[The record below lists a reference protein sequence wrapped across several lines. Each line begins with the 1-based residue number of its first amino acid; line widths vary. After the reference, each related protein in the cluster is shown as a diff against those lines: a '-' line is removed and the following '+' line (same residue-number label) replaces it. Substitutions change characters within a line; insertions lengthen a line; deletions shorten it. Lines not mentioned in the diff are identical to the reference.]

1 MLIVLTGID
10 GSGKT
15 TAARA
20 LVDSA
25 RAEGRSALLLSNHAA
40 RRRMSLLS
48 ERFGWTVAPRVVDFI
63 ETGVRLFNV
72 LLNHARARQF
82 DGLVVMDRHLHCQLA
97 LRRATG
103 LGRGKLLP
111 WLLEKL
117 PAADLHVHFDTD
129 PTVAHQRVMARG
141 TDQETVADLR
151 AFREAYRSLPE
162 FDRFVVVDA
171 NGEPGDILAQLNRA
185 IHSASNQPA
194 LSPISAPTHS
204 PN

>member
-15 TAARA
+15 TAAHA

-48 ERFGWTVAPRVVDFI
+48 ARFGWKVAPRVSDFV

-72 LLNHARARQF
+72 LVNHVRARQF

-97 LRRATG
+97 LRQASG
-103 LGRGKLLP
+103 LRRGRLLP
-111 WLLEKL
+111 WLLKKL
-117 PAADLHVHFDTD
+117 PSPDLHVHFDVD
-129 PTVAHQRVMARG
+129 PRVAHHRVMARG
-141 TDQETVADLR
+141 TDKETPADLQ
-151 AFREAYRSLPE
+151 AFRSAYHSLPE
-162 FDRFVVVDA
+162 FDGFVVVHA
-171 NGEPGDILAQLNRA
+171 AETPERVLAELNRLV
-185 IHSASNQPA
+185 SATRKEPA
-194 LSPISAPTHS
+194 VPH

>member
-25 RAEGRSALLLSNHAA
+25 LAEGRSALLLSNHAA

-48 ERFGWTVAPRVVDFI
+48 ARYGWKVPPRVADFI
-63 ETGVRLFNV
+63 ETGVRVFNV
-72 LLNHARARQF
+72 LVNHARARQF

-97 LRRATG
+97 LRQANG
-103 LGRGKLLP
+103 LRRGRLLP

-117 PAADLHVHFDTD
+117 PAADLHVHFDAD
-129 PTVAHQRVMARG
+129 PTIAHERVMARG

-151 AFREAYRSLPE
+151 AFRDAYRSLPE
-162 FDRFVVVDA
+162 YEDFAVVDA
-171 NGEPGDILAQLNRA
+171 SGEPGDVQAQLNRVITGKEPLHA
-185 IHSASNQPA
+185 
-194 LSPISAPTHS
+194 
-204 PN
+204 

>member
-48 ERFGWTVAPRVVDFI
+48 QRFGWTAAPRVLDFI

-72 LLNHARARQF
+72 LVNHARARQF

-97 LRRATG
+97 LRKAYG
-103 LGRGKLLP
+103 LRRGRLLP

-129 PTVAHQRVMARG
+129 PTVAHARVMARG
-141 TDQETVADLR
+141 TDQETVAELT
-151 AFREAYRSLPE
+151 AFRDAYRSLPE
-162 FDRFVVVDA
+162 YESFVEVDA
-171 NGEPGDILAQLNRA
+171 NGEPGNVLAQLNRV
-185 IHSASNQPA
+185 ITSASK
-194 LSPISAPTHS
+194 SPGHLTR
-204 PN
+204 

>member
-15 TAARA
+15 TAAHA

-48 ERFGWTVAPRVVDFI
+48 MRYGWKVAPRVADFI

-72 LLNHARARQF
+72 LVNHARARQF

-97 LRRATG
+97 LRQASG
-103 LGRGKLLP
+103 LQRGRLLP

-117 PAADLHVHFDTD
+117 PAADLHMHFDAD
-129 PTVAHQRVMARG
+129 PTVAHERVTARG

-151 AFREAYRSLPE
+151 AFRDAYRSLPE
-162 FDRFVVVDA
+162 FDDFVVVDA
-171 NGEPGDILAQLNRA
+171 NGEPDEVMAQVNRMMA
-185 IHSASNQPA
+185 AKVA
-194 LSPISAPTHS
+194 VAA
-204 PN
+204 

>member
-25 RAEGRSALLLSNHAA
+25 RADGRGALLLNNHAA
-40 RRRMSLLS
+40 RRRMWQLS
-48 ERFGWTVAPRVVDFI
+48 ARYGWTLAPRVKDFI

-72 LLNHARARQF
+72 LVNHARAGQF

-97 LRRATG
+97 LRQANG
-103 LGRGKLLP
+103 LQRGRLLP

-117 PAADLHVHFDTD
+117 PAADVHVHFDTD
-129 PTVAHQRVMARG
+129 PTIAHERVTARG
-141 TDQETVADLR
+141 TDQETVNDLR
-151 AFREAYRSLPE
+151 AFRQAYRSLPE
-162 FDRFVVVDA
+162 FDDFELVDA
-171 NGEPGDILAQLNRA
+171 GGEPGEVLARLNYLVA
-185 IHSASNQPA
+185 AKEPA
-194 LSPISAPTHS
+194 CA
-204 PN
+204 

>member
-40 RRRMSLLS
+40 RRRMSILS
-48 ERFGWTVAPRVVDFI
+48 ARYGWTLPPRVTDTI
-63 ETGVRLFNV
+63 ETAVRLFNV

-82 DGLVVMDRHLHCQLA
+82 HGLVVMDRHLHCQLA
-97 LRRATG
+97 LRRTAG
-103 LGRGKLLP
+103 LGRGRLLP
-111 WLLEKL
+111 WLLKKL

-129 PTVAHQRVMARG
+129 PAVAHARVMARG

-151 AFREAYRSLPE
+151 AFRDAYRSLPE
-162 FDRFVVVDA
+162 YKDLVEVDA
-171 NGEPGDILAQLNRA
+171 NGEPSDVLAQLNRA
-185 IHSASNQPA
+185 IAASEEAAVPR
-194 LSPISAPTHS
+194 P
-204 PN
+204 

>member
-48 ERFGWTVAPRVVDFI
+48 ARYGWNLAPRIADFL
-63 ETGVRLFNV
+63 ETGIRLFNV
-72 LLNHARARQF
+72 LVNHARAGQF

-97 LRRATG
+97 LRQAKG
-103 LGRGKLLP
+103 LQRGRLLP

-129 PTVAHQRVMARG
+129 PAIAHERVTARG
-141 TDQETVADLR
+141 TDQETVDDLR
-151 AFREAYRSLPE
+151 EFRQAYRSLPE
-162 FDRFVVVDA
+162 FDDFVVVDA
-171 NGEPGDILAQLNRA
+171 SGEPGEVLARLNYLVA
-185 IHSASNQPA
+185 AKEPVCA
-194 LSPISAPTHS
+194 
-204 PN
+204 

>member
-40 RRRMSLLS
+40 RRRMSVLS
-48 ERFGWTVAPRVVDFI
+48 ERFGWQLPPRIADFI

-72 LLNHARARQF
+72 LVNHARAQRF

-97 LRRATG
+97 LRQANG
-103 LGRGKLLP
+103 LQRGRLIP
-111 WLLEKL
+111 RLLEKL
-117 PAADLHVHFDTD
+117 PTPDLHVHFDVD
-129 PTVAHQRVMARG
+129 PRLAHQRVTARG
-141 TDQETVADLR
+141 TDKESLAHLE

-162 FDRFVVVDA
+162 YENFVEVDA
-171 NGEPGDILAQLNRA
+171 DGEPGEVLAQLNRV
-185 IHSASNQPA
+185 ISVASEEAAFPR
-194 LSPISAPTHS
+194 L
-204 PN
+204 

>member
-48 ERFGWTVAPRVVDFI
+48 ERFGWTVAPRVLDFI

-72 LLNHARARQF
+72 LVNHARARQF

-97 LRRATG
+97 LRQANG

-129 PTVAHQRVMARG
+129 PTVAHARVMARG

-151 AFREAYRSLPE
+151 AFRDAYRSLPE
-162 FDRFVVVDA
+162 YDNFVVVDA
-171 NGEPGDILAQLNRA
+171 NGEPGDALAQLNRV
-185 IHSASNQPA
+185 ITSASKEAAVPR
-194 LSPISAPTHS
+194 P
-204 PN
+204 

>member
-25 RAEGRSALLLSNHAA
+25 RTNGRKALLLSNHAA

-48 ERFGWTVAPRVVDFI
+48 ERFGGRLPPRVADFI

-72 LLNHARARQF
+72 LVNHARAQRF

-97 LRRATG
+97 LRHASG
-103 LGRGKLLP
+103 LQRGWLIP

-117 PAADLHVHFDTD
+117 PSPDVHVHFDVD
-129 PTVAHQRVMARG
+129 PRLAHQRVTARG
-141 TDQETVADLR
+141 TDNESLADLE
-151 AFREAYRSLPE
+151 AFRSAYRSLPE
-162 FDRFVVVDA
+162 FDDFVVVDA
-171 NGEPGDILAQLNRA
+171 NGAPGDVVAQLNRA
-185 IHSASNQPA
+185 IAASE
-194 LSPISAPTHS
+194 PTHHPATGQITS
-204 PN
+204 S